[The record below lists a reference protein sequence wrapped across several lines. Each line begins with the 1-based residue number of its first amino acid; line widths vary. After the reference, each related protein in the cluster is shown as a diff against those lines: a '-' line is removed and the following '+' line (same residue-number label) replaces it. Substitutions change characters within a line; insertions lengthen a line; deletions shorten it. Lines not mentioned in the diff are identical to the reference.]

1 MDSANQSRRQ
11 SVSSGCSPRQMLGY
25 ASGECAYSLV
35 DNAIFGFAMLYSTEA
50 LGVNPHL
57 GANGTMCSE
66 L

>member
-1 MDSANQSRRQ
+1 
-11 SVSSGCSPRQMLGY
+11 MLGY